1 MNSFIMIV
9 LAVVITACTKP
20 APQPLRY
27 GNDQC
32 TQCKM
37 EIEDQ
42 KFGAEAVTQ
51 TGKVIVFDSP
61 ECLAQ
66 WISKRSGGMDGLHSV
81 WVTDFIRPGTL
92 IDAST
97 AFFLHSTMIKSPM
110 GLNYAAFATDEERHR
125 AQISFT
131 GESRVWQDAM
141 HDAGLMH

>member
-1 MNSFIMIV
+1 MKSLIV
-9 LAVVITACTKP
+9 MLLAVMFTSCTKP
-20 APQPLRY
+20 APKPLQY

-32 TQCKM
+32 AQCKM

-42 KFGAEAVTQ
+42 KFGAEAVTH

-61 ECLAQ
+61 ECMAQ
-66 WISKRSGGMDGLHSV
+66 WIKMRSGGMDGVHSL

-97 AFFLHSTMIKSPM
+97 AYFLHSPMIKSPM
-110 GLNYAAFATDEERHR
+110 GLNYAAFSTDADRHR

-131 GESRVWQDAM
+131 GEDRTWQDAM
-141 HDAGLMH
+141 NDASAMH